1 MVEGHSIVGTYYRL
15 EPKERINFMYRNY
28 SNFPAVMDK
37 YESDLVDM
45 IKDLLAAARRD
56 ALGDLGVR
64 IQTGA
69 MLKDPVGNIACEDDE
84 IDRCLHDINYNG
96 SIYEYINEPDEVLR
110 GVVELGLMQWEYDK
124 LCKGIK
130 ALQKKDYEVI
140 FPFINQDCGLQE
152 LSVKLQYDPDT
163 MKNKIY
169 RIRKKLV
176 TSISSSFIIYD
187 DETIL
192 LRRCS

>member
-15 EPKERINFMYRNY
+15 EPKERIDYMYRNY

-69 MLKDPVGNIACEDDE
+69 MLKDPVGNIACEEDE
-84 IDRCLHDINYNG
+84 IDRCLHDENYKGN
-96 SIYEYINEPDEVLR
+96 IYEYVDEPEEVCR
-110 GVVELGLMQWEYDK
+110 GVKELKLMRWEYGK
-124 LCKGIK
+124 LCDGIG
-130 ALQKKDYEVI
+130 ALQKKDYAVI

-176 TSISSSFIIYD
+176 TSISSSFVFHD
-187 DETIL
+187 DETIML
-192 LRRCS
+192 WRS